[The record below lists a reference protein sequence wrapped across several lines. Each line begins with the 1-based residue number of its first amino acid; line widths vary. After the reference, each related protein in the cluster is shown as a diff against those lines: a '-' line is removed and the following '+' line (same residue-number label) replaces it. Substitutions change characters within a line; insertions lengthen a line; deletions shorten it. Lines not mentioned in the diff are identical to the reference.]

1 MLDGASGRSRTSWT
15 DGAPAHD
22 GPVVLGDRYVLED
35 VLGRGGSGVVHR
47 ARDQV
52 LGREVAVKVLPAVPG
67 DSDEL
72 RRHEAEIGV
81 LARLRHPGLVRLFD
95 ADSVPLDGGLVQA
108 YLVMEIVRG
117 PSLADRL
124 RQGHLTARQT
134 AAVGRVTAEAL
145 AVVHAQGVV
154 HRDVKPGN
162 VLLVDDACLDV
173 EPDDVHEWRPARLVD
188 FGIARLAAA
197 TRLTV
202 TGTVLGTVAY
212 LSPEQAVGGEVGPAS
227 DVYALGL
234 VLLEAVTGRR
244 AFSGTTAEVA
254 AARLTRDPEVPADL
268 DPGLRALLGAMTRR
282 RPEDRPSARE
292 AAQAL
297 SDVLEGVA
305 WQEAT
310 RAFAAAAPDPRSG
323 PATDDEPTVAA
334 PVVVPGAAATPAE
347 RRAAEALLEDG
358 LAAPGDDAGRT
369 PPAATARP
377 AQDDG
382 AEQDA
387 RRDPRTGP
395 VAGAR
400 PGPDR
405 PATAPVRAAPA
416 ARPGRRRAA
425 LVVTAV
431 LALGGTVATVG
442 AVQASQPPPEPPAYP
457 VVDGP
462 LGDALDRLQ
471 RSVAP

>member
-1 MLDGASGRSRTSWT
+1 MPSAAASPSVVRMLDAASGRPRASWT
-15 DGAPAHD
+15 DGAPAQD

-35 VLGRGGSGVVHR
+35 VIGRGGSGVVHR

-95 ADSVPLDGGLVQA
+95 ADSVPREGGYVQA

-124 RQGHLTARQT
+124 RQGPLTARQT

-145 AVVHAQGVV
+145 AVVHGQGVV

-162 VLLVDDACLDV
+162 VLLVDDACLDT

-268 DPGLRALLGAMTRR
+268 DPGLRALLTAMTRR
-282 RPEDRPSARE
+282 RPEDRPGAQE
-292 AAQAL
+292 AADAL
-297 SDVLEGVA
+297 TDVLEGVP
-305 WQEAT
+305 WQDAT
-310 RAFAAAAPDPRSG
+310 RPFTAVEQDA
-323 PATDDEPTVAA
+323 ATDDAPTVAA
-334 PVVVPGAAATPAE
+334 PVVVPGAAQTPAE
-347 RRAAEALLEDG
+347 RRAAEAMLEER
-358 LAAPGDDAGRT
+358 LAAPAVAPTPVADAAAGT
-369 PPAATARP
+369 PA
-377 AQDDG
+377 
-382 AEQDA
+382 
-387 RRDPRTGP
+387 TGP
-395 VAGAR
+395 V
-400 PGPDR
+400 
-405 PATAPVRAAPA
+405 TAAAPDGSP
-416 ARPGRRRAA
+416 ARGATGRGRRRGVA
-425 LVVTAV
+425 LAVTAV
-431 LALGGTVATVG
+431 LVVGGTAAAVG
-442 AVQASQPPPEPPAYP
+442 ATRGSEPPPEPPAYP
-457 VVDGP
+457 AVDGA